1 MHEASAALGFRF
13 RGKPP
18 LWAGDRLAIAMARCR
33 REAKAARGF
42 PSGASPAPVLLDTL
56 LGLMH
61 LDSGSSTSRAA
72 SRLAG
77 IVLAVIVLTGST
89 GGMALAV
96 INGKTVSIRAAPWS
110 VLVREYGQ
118 SRCTGVIIDPSQ
130 ILTAGHCVMSQG
142 GNSAEPLPASD
153 FTVEAG
159 VSNFKHPLKSDRP
172 QLRSVS
178 VVRAMPGYIAVSK
191 LTAGNKLILAA
202 HDLAVLT
209 LSDPLVLNGDDARA
223 AYLPT
228 ANSRPPSRVAR
239 LVAAGYGDERPT
251 GYYEN
256 GTLNEVVKSAPRTS
270 CGNSQVLCVF
280 QSTAPC
286 FGDSGS
292 GIVDVQARPT
302 VVGIFSAELPLCG
315 PGLSYY
321 VFLGS
326 PAALRFVQ
334 TSMRAATFQ
343 GIADGSAGTHTVIR
357 PLPVVGV
364 SGYLCRH

>member
-1 MHEASAALGFRF
+1 MVGCGAAF
-13 RGKPP
+13 
-18 LWAGDRLAIAMARCR
+18 
-33 REAKAARGF
+33 
-42 PSGASPAPVLLDTL
+42 
-56 LGLMH
+56 
-61 LDSGSSTSRAA
+61 
-72 SRLAG
+72 
-77 IVLAVIVLTGST
+77 AVVG
-89 GGMALAV
+89 
-96 INGKTVSIRAAPWS
+96 GKTVSITAVPWT

-118 SRCTGVIIDPSQ
+118 QRCTGVIIDPSQ

-142 GNSAEPLPASD
+142 GSSAEPLPASD
-153 FTVEAG
+153 FAVEAS

-178 VVRAMPGYIAVSK
+178 VVRAMPGYIAGSK
-191 LTAGNKLILAA
+191 LTASNYLVVAA

-209 LSDPLVLNGDDARA
+209 LSDPLVLNGNDARA

-228 ANSRPPSRVAR
+228 VNSRPPSRVTQ
-239 LVAAGYGDERPT
+239 LVAAGYGDERPM

-292 GIVDVQARPT
+292 GILDVQARPT
-302 VVGIFSAELPLCG
+302 VVGIFSQGLPLCG

-321 VFLGS
+321 VFLAA
-326 PAALRFVQ
+326 PAAQRFIHASMQ
-334 TSMRAATFQ
+334 TSHISAVS
-343 GIADGSAGTHTVIR
+343 DGSADAHTVIR
-357 PLPVVGV
+357 PLPAIGIVCVILGV
-364 SGYLCRH
+364 LGVWRIRHGNDRRRR